1 MRTCSYFIL
10 YSGSYFISYYSL
22 FKEPH
27 LKVSLMYHYRTH
39 YLRCTYSSSTLVIL
53 LFFIHL
59 ISHTPHSHIHS
70 HTPSPTSSILIIFH
84 SFPIRCHT
92 TASILIISL
101 QHLTISLML
110 KHILIISLTLT
121 LTLSH
126 SHHHTHLH
134 IHSLTLTYFFNPHFL
149 SLSLS

>member
-110 KHILIISLTLT
+110 KHILIISLTPPHT
-121 LTLSH
+121 LT
-126 SHHHTHLH
+126 
-134 IHSLTLTYFFNPHFL
+134 HSLTNTHILLQSSFPL
-149 SLSLS
+149 SLS